1 MTICLNKSVEM
12 FSHSLYL
19 TEVTL
24 PSWLEVVPVGMF
36 SGCKKLAKVTIPEG
50 IEENSLN
57 IQRYVINLKA
67 FDENQLLAADV
78 NGDGKVTAKDALEIL
93 RYTLNLSD
101 NDNIGKIIT

>member
-1 MTICLNKSVEM
+1 MSKCDIMNICLNKGVEM
-12 FSHSLYL
+12 FRHSLYL

-50 IEENSLN
+50 SEENSLN

-67 FDENQLLAADV
+67 FDENRL
-78 NGDGKVTAKDALEIL
+78 
-93 RYTLNLSD
+93 
-101 NDNIGKIIT
+101 